1 VSFMVPC
8 FWRSVPSV
16 LRISGRGE
24 HYVHTLP
31 ERALE
36 EVGSIFGSRIFR
48 YRLHE
53 IGVEH
58 LTSQP
63 EFGETCGKRDPVPI
77 VLKPRDEQ
85 RLDGV
90 SAEVDPLRLPRVLA
104 RLVGCAG
111 LEIQ

>member
-1 VSFMVPC
+1 MFIHYLSA
-8 FWRSVPSV
+8 FWKR
-16 LRISGRGE
+16 
-24 HYVHTLP
+24 
-31 ERALE
+31 LE
-36 EVGSIFGSRIFR
+36 AYFGSGIFR

-58 LTSQP
+58 LISPP
-63 EFGETCGKRDPVPI
+63 EFGETCGMRDPVPI

-90 SAEVDPLRLPRVLA
+90 TAEVDPIRLPRVLA